1 MKTLFLI
8 RHAKSSR
15 DDPSLPDRN
24 RPLNDRGLHDAPM
37 MGRRLGRSGVK
48 PDLLVSSP
56 ALRALT
62 TAQLVADAIGYP
74 REDIAIE
81 DSIYESS
88 PERLLA
94 IIRGLVGKLDCVMVF
109 GHNPEFA
116 GLAHRLAPEITEMPT
131 CAVAELHFDT
141 NAWTDIGV
149 LDPAKVKLDTPKK

>member
-15 DDPSLPDRN
+15 DDASLPDRN

-74 REDIAIE
+74 REDIAME

-94 IIRGLVGKLDCVMVF
+94 IIRGLDGKLDCVMVF

>member
-15 DDPSLPDRN
+15 DDPSLADRD

-37 MGRRLGRSGVK
+37 MGQRLSRSGVK
-48 PDLLVSSP
+48 PDRLVSSP

-62 TAQLVADAIGYP
+62 TARLIADAIGYP
-74 REDIAIE
+74 RQDIAID

-94 IIRGLVGKLDCVMVF
+94 VIRGLDDKLDRVMIF

-116 GLAHRLAPEITEMPT
+116 ELAHRLAPEITEMPT
-131 CAVAELHFDT
+131 CAVAELRFDAR
-141 NAWTDIGV
+141 AWADVGV
-149 LDPAKVKLDTPKK
+149 LDPAKVKLDTPKN

>member
-1 MKTLFLI
+1 MKTLFLV

-15 DDPSLPDRN
+15 DDPSLADRE

-37 MGRRLGRSGVK
+37 MGQRLSRSGMK
-48 PDLLVSSP
+48 PDRIVSSP

-62 TAQLVADAIGYP
+62 TAQLIADAIGFP
-74 REDIAIE
+74 RQDIAID

-94 IIRGLVGKLDCVMVF
+94 VIRGLDDKLDCVMVV

-116 GLAHRLAPEITEMPT
+116 ELAHRLAPEITEMPT
-131 CAVAELHFDT
+131 CAVAEFRFDAR
-141 NAWTDIGV
+141 AWADVGV
-149 LDPAKVKLDTPKK
+149 LDPAKVKLDTPKN